1 MSIPS
6 LQAEGGIYKLD
17 WASEKIHM
25 RIDRILESSKHE
37 VTGEVLVENHAPG
50 TLKHL
55 SQSRLNMTSAQAK
68 KTLATTL
75 NGRVDTVPWL
85 DLIEQACVLVIQRHR
100 EGAPAI
106 RLAEMTQ
113 PDDTVYRLFPYIQ
126 EHQATLILGDGDT
139 GKSFLG
145 ILLAVLV
152 ASDTHCLGMVPKEG
166 PVLYL
171 DYETDPETVW
181 HRVNRISAGLNIPIP
196 EEIIYRHMTQSVAA
210 DYEALNKIVS
220 EEQIMFLVVDSAAPA
235 SIKPEESEHTIAYFN
250 ALRDLGPSTLTIAH
264 LSKGER
270 EDRPFG
276 SIFWRNM
283 PRSLYRVNAAHDPGS
298 PQFLMGLKHVK
309 SNNEQRQKDTAFQLV
324 FGENDLVFTMAKAAD
339 IPELADTLP
348 IHQRIALALKNMP
361 MTPKELNQYLPGT
374 SEASIKTVLNRFRD
388 KMFVIIS
395 TDPGG
400 NNKWANMHQDRHA

>member
-85 DLIEQACVLVIQRHR
+85 DLIEQACVLVMQRHR

-106 RLAEMTQ
+106 KLAEMTQ

-126 EHQATLILGDGDT
+126 EHQATVILGDGDT
-139 GKSFLG
+139 GKSFLA
-145 ILLAVLV
+145 ILMTVLV

-196 EEIIYRHMTQSVAA
+196 EQII
-210 DYEALNKIVS
+210 
-220 EEQIMFLVVDSAAPA
+220 
-235 SIKPEESEHTIAYFN
+235 
-250 ALRDLGPSTLTIAH
+250 
-264 LSKGER
+264 
-270 EDRPFG
+270 
-276 SIFWRNM
+276 
-283 PRSLYRVNAAHDPGS
+283 
-298 PQFLMGLKHVK
+298 
-309 SNNEQRQKDTAFQLV
+309 
-324 FGENDLVFTMAKAAD
+324 
-339 IPELADTLP
+339 
-348 IHQRIALALKNMP
+348 
-361 MTPKELNQYLPGT
+361 
-374 SEASIKTVLNRFRD
+374 
-388 KMFVIIS
+388 
-395 TDPGG
+395 
-400 NNKWANMHQDRHA
+400 